1 MHHSNPELSS
11 GGHQHGRRKQAWL
24 SCQMFVC
31 LGWKVSLLDEGI
43 EGFLEPNPL
52 IDGLSWVGQRL
63 LKGGVCGWRLPSAV
77 CLIDPRSAVVRGVLQ
92 ACIRTPSTV
101 LWLCVCVCVY
111 EGSSLSV
118 HCLCVRMT
126 LPQWSGSLL
135 PLHVFLPLRCSL
147 LWKFSENWNNWKA
160 ELLSAD
166 RHPHRLLCLALIAH
180 VSIFM
185 IPDFCRAARETILLN
200 WLYVA
205 TMIWSVP
212 DRCPFVCPCLGP
224 EPPLSVWPFFF
235 FVVTLGCCSLSRETT
250 VCHSH
255 RNRALFTS
263 P

>member
-1 MHHSNPELSS
+1 
-11 GGHQHGRRKQAWL
+11 
-24 SCQMFVC
+24 MFVC

-77 CLIDPRSAVVRGVLQ
+77 YLIDPRSAVVRGVLLT
-92 ACIRTPSTV
+92 CIRTPSTV
-101 LWLCVCVCVY
+101 LCGCVCVCVY

-118 HCLCVRMT
+118 LCLCVRMT

-147 LWKFSENWNNWKA
+147 LWKFSEIWNNWKT

-166 RHPHRLLCLALIAH
+166 RHPHRLFCLALIAH
-180 VSIFM
+180 VSIFK
-185 IPDFCRAARETILLN
+185 IGDFCRAARETTLLN

-205 TMIWSVP
+205 TMI
-212 DRCPFVCPCLGP
+212 CPLIAVHLCVRVWVQSHHCLCG
-224 EPPLSVWPFFF
+224 LFF
-235 FVVTLGCCSLSRETT
+235 LL
-250 VCHSH
+250 
-255 RNRALFTS
+255 
-263 P
+263 